1 MASDRILWDKES
13 NIAKNKKYDGYWGA
27 LASVVFKRLDKNAF
41 GSNVKNENILNTEL
55 AEELHKLII
64 RKCEKRKVQL
74 LFIDNIWGAD
84 LAYIQVI
91 SKFNEGIRF

>member
-1 MASDRILWDKES
+1 MWDKEF
-13 NIAKNKKYDGYWGA
+13 NIAKNQKYDGYRGV
-27 LASVVFKRLDKNAF
+27 LASVDFKRLDKNVF

-64 RKCEKRKVQL
+64 RKCEKMKVHL
-74 LFIDNIWGAD
+74 PFIDSIWGAD

-91 SKFNEGIRF
+91 SKFNEGICF